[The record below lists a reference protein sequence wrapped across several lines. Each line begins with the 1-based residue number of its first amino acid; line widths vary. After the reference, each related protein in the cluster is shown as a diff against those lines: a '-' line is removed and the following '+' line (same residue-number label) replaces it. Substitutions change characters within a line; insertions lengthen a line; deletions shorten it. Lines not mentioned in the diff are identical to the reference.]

1 MKTFDKHLQEILAT
15 NPVAAKAHAKV
26 FAELPLST
34 QLAVMRR
41 RRSLS
46 QRDLALKMK
55 VLQPHVARTESA
67 AHDPRIS
74 SIIKAAKAVGCHVML
89 IPDESFDQVAALV

>member
-1 MKTFDKHLQEILAT
+1 MKNFDKHLQGILAT
-15 NPVAAKAHAKV
+15 NPEAAKAHAKV

-55 VLQPHVARTESA
+55 VLQPHVARTEST
-67 AHDPRIS
+67 AHDPKIS
-74 SIIKAAKAVGCHVML
+74 SIIKAAKAVRCHVML
-89 IPDESFDQVAALV
+89 IPNESFDRVAALV

>member
-1 MKTFDKHLQEILAT
+1 MKTFDKHLQEILAI
-15 NPVAAKAHAKV
+15 NPVTAKAHAKV

-46 QRDLALKMK
+46 QRDLAIKMK
-55 VLQPHVARTESA
+55 VLQPHVVRTEST
-67 AHDPRIS
+67 AHDPKIS
-74 SIIKAAKAVGCHVML
+74 SCVKAASLGTRMLHV
-89 IPDESFDQVAALV
+89 

>member
-15 NPVAAKAHAKV
+15 NPVAAKTHAKV

-34 QLAVMRR
+34 QLAVMHR

-46 QRDLALKMK
+46 QRDLALK
-55 VLQPHVARTESA
+55 
-67 AHDPRIS
+67 
-74 SIIKAAKAVGCHVML
+74 
-89 IPDESFDQVAALV
+89 